1 MFLLQEGPANTTV
14 YMLAGYAV
22 IFGMILLYIIS
33 LYVRR
38 KNYQKDIELFQELA
52 NRE

>member
-1 MFLLQEGPANTTV
+1 MFFLQEAPANTTG
-14 YMLAGYAV
+14 YMLSGYAV
-22 IFGMILLYIIS
+22 IFGVILLYIIS

-38 KNYQKDIELFQELA
+38 KNYQKDIELLQELE